1 LRRRIVILYFI
12 SYCLDCRDKFTLN
25 LQSSCVLAVCILCNT
40 RQRTPQHTATHCSTL
55 QHTAA
60 HCNTLQHTATH
71 CNTLQ
76 HIATLCI
83 TLQHTAHTEHTAP
96 HCTTLQ
102 IAGTG
107 AVALV
112 TCTPN
117 GFGFV
122 SLFGTFVNSLK
133 VFTFK
138 RLSSA
143 RESNRSVA

>member
-40 RQRTPQHTATHCSTL
+40 RQRTPQHTAR
-55 QHTAA
+55 TAA
-60 HCNTLQHTATH
+60 HCNTLQRTATH

-76 HIATLCI
+76 HTVTHCS
-83 TLQHTAHTEHTAP
+83 TLQHSVLHCSTLHTLQHTAP